1 MIGMTRAAGE
11 PDDPRSSAVRR
22 ALRGARP
29 LAAALLGG
37 ALLALAQP
45 PEPPRA
51 TTPPTGARQAAGSSS
66 ASAGE
71 VRAAFRPLL
80 RTARFAPLA
89 IERVAERSRSGWSEV
104 ENLLESVG
112 VDIDNL
118 LSRYGAIPPAQGG
131 PFVALDGLKQ
141 RPKSGADD
149 VVAGLPMG
157 NLQKALRSLPLTAPL
172 AQYQLESGFGVR
184 RDPFNRRRSMH
195 TGLDFSAPFRSP
207 VYNTGPGVV
216 IYAGPKGEYGKV
228 VEIDHGG
235 GIVTRYAHLHRT
247 MVVRGQRLGER
258 EQIGQ
263 LGSTGRSSGPHVH
276 YEVLVNGVP
285 QDPEK
290 FLAIGRSVLA
300 ASAPAR

>member
-1 MIGMTRAAGE
+1 MIEMSRAAGE
-11 PDDPRSSAVRR
+11 PDRLEPGAGRR
-22 ALRGARP
+22 AAPLRSLAIVVGGGAILALMQPSPGNVAPSPGVFAAAAASRGVEEPRRAAPMPVRP
-29 LAAALLGG
+29 LYRPALLE
-37 ALLALAQP
+37 L
-45 PEPPRA
+45 
-51 TTPPTGARQAAGSSS
+51 
-66 ASAGE
+66 
-71 VRAAFRPLL
+71 
-80 RTARFAPLA
+80 
-89 IERVAERSRSGWSEV
+89 VAERSRSGWSEV
-104 ENLLESVG
+104 EHLLESVG

-131 PFVALDGLKQ
+131 PFVALDGLKA
-141 RPKSGADD
+141 RPKSGTDE
-149 VVAGLPMG
+149 VVAGLPMA

-172 AQYQLESGFGVR
+172 AQYHLESGFGVR
-184 RDPFNRRRSMH
+184 SDPFNHRRSIH

-228 VEIDHGG
+228 VEVDHGG

-300 ASAPAR
+300 AAAH